1 MKRFSILLFS
11 LLNIFISPA
20 VFAQDDETF
29 EEEVTVV
36 TPKKQVVKKPT
47 YPTMATPSPSN
58 LCQVS

>member
-36 TPKKQVVKKPT
+36 TPKKQVVKK
-47 YPTMATPSPSN
+47 S
-58 LCQVS
+58 LKICQ